1 METMLMLVVAAV
13 FLVLSLA
20 GGQTAHRKWTEMR
33 ETPEQILKKRYARGE
48 IDHDQYVKFLEELR
62 R

>member
-1 METMLMLVVAAV
+1 MFVVIAV

-20 GGQTAHRKWTEMR
+20 GGKTAHSKWSKLR
-33 ETPEQILKKRYARGE
+33 ESPEQILKKRYARGE
-48 IDHDQYVKFLEELR
+48 IDHEHYIKQLDELR

>member
-1 METMLMLVVAAV
+1 MLVVAAV

-33 ETPEQILKKRYARGE
+33 ESPEQIIKKRYARGE
-48 IDHDQYVKFLEELR
+48 IDHDQYVKLLEELR

>member
-1 METMLMLVVAAV
+1 MLIVVAV

-20 GGQTAHRKWTEMR
+20 GGKTAHRKWTEMR
-33 ETPEQILKKRYARGE
+33 ESPEQILKKRYARGE
-48 IDHDQYVKFLEELR
+48 IDHDHYVKQLEELR